1 MKIFRLLACAAA
13 FSALVSTV
21 IFAADLPWSQ
31 RAANAAMARWPGGRL
46 QPNAPPVWTHDHAAL
61 LAAIDAVWLK
71 TGDARYLNYV
81 KACVDGL
88 VSADGSIPTFKPD
101 DFRLTN
107 YQLGRQLLLLYR
119 VTHDRKYAKVADWLY
134 NHLQKQPRTPSG
146 GFWQGQAN
154 PNQMTPDG
162 IDEALPTYA
171 EYAHD
176 FHHPEAFADI
186 TKQFVLLH
194 EHAVDRNG
202 LIHQGWDE
210 SKKERWADKQT
221 GMSATAW
228 GRGMGWYMA
237 ALVETLPFYPE
248 NDPGRKT
255 LLEIL
260 NKDAAA
266 VARYQDAKTGLW
278 YQIID
283 KAGSPGNFPEASASS
298 LFVFALAGGVNR
310 GYLPKSYLADAERGY
325 KGILS
330 KFVSAGPGGDVTLKG
345 TVEATDL
352 GGNPYHDGSYAFYAA
367 GKTVTNDPKGVGVF
381 ILASL
386 EIESAQKAK

>member
-1 MKIFRLLACAAA
+1 MKILRLLASAAA
-13 FSALVSTV
+13 LSAIACTV
-21 IFAADLPWSQ
+21 MHAADLPWSQ
-31 RAANAAMARWPGGRL
+31 RAADAAMARWPDGHL
-46 QPNAPPVWTHDHAAL
+46 KPNAPPAWTHDHAAL
-61 LAAIDAVWLK
+61 LAGVEAAYLK
-71 TGDARYLNYV
+71 TSDPRYLNYI
-81 KACVDGL
+81 KATVDPLIAG
-88 VSADGSIPTFKPD
+88 DGSIPTFKSD
-101 DFRLTN
+101 DYRLTN

-119 VTHDRKYAKVADWLY
+119 VTHDKKYETAADWLY

-146 GFWQGQAN
+146 GFWQGQAS

-186 TKQFVLLH
+186 TKQFVLLQ
-194 EHAVDRNG
+194 EHARDSNG

-210 SKKERWADKQT
+210 SKQERWADKQT

-237 ALVETLPFYPE
+237 AIVEVLPFYPQ
-248 NDPGRKT
+248 NDPGRRQ
-255 LLEIL
+255 LLNIL
-260 NKDAAA
+260 KEDAAA

-298 LFVFALAGGVNR
+298 LFVFALANGVNH
-310 GYLPKSYLADAERGY
+310 GYLPKSYLADAQRGY
-325 KGILS
+325 KGILNT
-330 KFVSAGPGGDVTLKG
+330 FITAGPGDEVTLNG

-386 EIESAQKAK
+386 EIESAK

>member
-1 MKIFRLLACAAA
+1 MRGRPIG
-13 FSALVSTV
+13 ST
-21 IFAADLPWSQ
+21 
-31 RAANAAMARWPGGRL
+31 
-46 QPNAPPVWTHDHAAL
+46 
-61 LAAIDAVWLK
+61 
-71 TGDARYLNYV
+71 
-81 KACVDGL
+81 
-88 VSADGSIPTFKPD
+88 SITQ
-101 DFRLTN
+101 T
-107 YQLGRQLLLLYR
+107 
-119 VTHDRKYAKVADWLY
+119 
-134 NHLQKQPRTPSG
+134 QPRTPSG

-186 TKQFVLLH
+186 TRQFVLLQ
-194 EHAVDRNG
+194 ENGRDGNG

-210 SKKERWADKQT
+210 SKRERWADKQT

-237 ALVETLPFYPE
+237 AIVETLPFYPE
-248 NDPGRKT
+248 NDPGRQQ
-255 LLEIL
+255 LLDIL
-260 NKDAAA
+260 NQDAAA

-283 KAGSPGNFPEASASS
+283 KAGSAGNFPEASASC
-298 LFVFALAGGVNR
+298 LFVFALADGANN
-310 GYLPKSYLADAERGY
+310 GYLPKRYLDNAELGY
-325 KGILS
+325 KGILNN
-330 KFVSAGPGGDVTLKG
+330 FIVAGPGDDVTLNG
-345 TVEATDL
+345 VVEATDL
-352 GGNPYHDGSYAFYAA
+352 GGTPYHDGSYAFYAG

-386 EIESAQKAK
+386 EIEGAQKAM

>member
-1 MKIFRLLACAAA
+1 MKIFRPLVFAAA
-13 FSALVSTV
+13 VSLIPCAV
-21 IFAADLPWSQ
+21 IIAADLPWSQ
-31 RAANAAMARWPGGRL
+31 RAGNAAIARWPDGHL
-46 QPNAPPVWTHDHAAL
+46 KPDAPPAWTHDHAAL
-61 LAAIDAVWLK
+61 LAGIEALWLK
-71 TGDARYLNYV
+71 TSDPRYLNYI
-81 KACVDGL
+81 KAAVDPL
-88 VSADGSIPTFKPD
+88 ISADGSIPLFKPD

-119 VTHDRKYAKVADWLY
+119 VTHDRKYAKAADWLY

-162 IDEALPTYA
+162 VDEALPTYA

-194 EHAVDRNG
+194 EHAVDPKTG
-202 LIHQGWDE
+202 LMHQGWDE
-210 SKKERWADKQT
+210 SKQERWADKQT

-237 ALVETLPFYPE
+237 AIVETLPFYPE
-248 NDPGRKT
+248 NDPGRKQ
-255 LLEIL
+255 LMEIL

-266 VARYQDAKTGLW
+266 VAHYQDVNSGLW
-278 YQIID
+278 YQIVD
-283 KAGSPGNFPEASASS
+283 KAGSPGNFPEASASC
-298 LFVFALAGGVNR
+298 LFVFALAGGANH
-310 GYLPKSYLADAERGY
+310 GYLPKSYLANARRGY
-325 KGILS
+325 QGILN
-330 KFVSAGPGGDVTLKG
+330 KFVAANANGDVTLNG

-352 GGNPYHDGSYAFYAA
+352 GGNPYHDGSYEFYAG

-386 EIESAQKAK
+386 ENEGSK